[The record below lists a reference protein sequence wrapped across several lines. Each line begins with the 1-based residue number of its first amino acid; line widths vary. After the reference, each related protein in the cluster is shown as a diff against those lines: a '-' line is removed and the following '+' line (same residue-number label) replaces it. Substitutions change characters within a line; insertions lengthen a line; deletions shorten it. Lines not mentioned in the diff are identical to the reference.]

1 MATYEITHRTEYKYS
16 DPVSLCRNLV
26 RLRPRSDGN
35 VRVAVSELSASPPP
49 SWREAYVDYF
59 GNPVDVFT
67 IDHPHRKLRVSV
79 HSTVTVAPP
88 VVPAIDPF
96 WNNLLQTI
104 RTSTMPIDV
113 AAREFSYPSPRLPA
127 DADLSAYAK
136 FCFDANPGLLAA
148 VDALTRRI
156 NREFAYDTTATD
168 VSTSPA
174 AAFKLKAGVCQD
186 FAHVQI
192 AALRGL
198 GVPARYVSGYL
209 RTIPPEGQKR
219 LIGADESHA
228 WISVYAGSQIG
239 WVDFDP
245 TNACRCGTDHIPI
258 AWGRDYDDVSPM
270 RGIVTGGGEATLSVS
285 VDVRPVPLVTTGAS
299 V

>member
-1 MATYEITHRTEYKYS
+1 MATYAITHKTEYKYS

-26 RLRPRSDGN
+26 RLRPRGDGN
-35 VRVAVSELSASPPP
+35 VRVSLSELSATPSP
-49 SWREAYVDYF
+49 SWRESYVDYF
-59 GNPVDVFT
+59 GNHVDVFT

-79 HSTVTVAPP
+79 QSTVTVSPP
-88 VVPAIDPF
+88 VVPAVDPF
-96 WNNLLQTI
+96 WSGLLQSLS
-104 RTSTMPIDV
+104 TSTLASDI
-113 AAREFSYPSPRLPA
+113 AAREFSFPSPRLPV
-127 DADLSAYAK
+127 DADLTAYAK
-136 FCFDANPGLLAA
+136 TCFDQNAGLLAA

-156 NREFAYDTTATD
+156 NTEFAYDTAATN
-168 VSTSPA
+168 VTTSPA
-174 AAFKLKAGVCQD
+174 EAFHLRAGVCQD
-186 FAHVQI
+186 FAHVQVT
-192 AALRGL
+192 ALRGL

-209 RTIPPEGQKR
+209 RTVPPAGQKR

-228 WISVYAGSQIG
+228 WISVYAGAAIG

-270 RGIVTGGGEATLSVS
+270 RGIVTGGGEAALSVS
-285 VDVRPVPLVTTGAS
+285 VSVRPVPLVTTGAS